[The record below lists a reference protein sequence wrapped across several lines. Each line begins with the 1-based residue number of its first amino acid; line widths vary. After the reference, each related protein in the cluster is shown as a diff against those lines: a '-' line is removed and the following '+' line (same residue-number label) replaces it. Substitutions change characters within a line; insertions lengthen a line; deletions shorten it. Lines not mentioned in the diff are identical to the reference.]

1 MTQPK
6 PLLCSLC
13 CNNPAVYNLALSYQL
28 NACYKLPKILNTLV
42 IGADSPTGVS
52 LFLNIKEGSAHQGW
66 WVNSFLIHINMDL
79 KDQKITL
86 KQLLPS
92 LNHTLR

>member
-13 CNNPAVYNLALSYQL
+13 CYNPAVYNLALSYQL
-28 NACYKLPKILNTLV
+28 NACDKLPKILNALV

-52 LFLNIKEGSAHQGW
+52 LFLNIKEGSSQK
-66 WVNSFLIHINMDL
+66 LHIRDGG
-79 KDQKITL
+79 
-86 KQLLPS
+86 
-92 LNHTLR
+92 

>member
-13 CNNPAVYNLALSYQL
+13 CNNPAVYNLALSCQL
-28 NACYKLPKILNTLV
+28 NACYKLPKILNALV

-52 LFLNIKEGSAHQGW
+52 LFLNIKEGSSQK
-66 WVNSFLIHINMDL
+66 LHIRDGG
-79 KDQKITL
+79 
-86 KQLLPS
+86 
-92 LNHTLR
+92 

>member
-28 NACYKLPKILNTLV
+28 NACDKLPKILNALV
-42 IGADSPTGVS
+42 IKCAPGMVG
-52 LFLNIKEGSAHQGW
+52 E
-66 WVNSFLIHINMDL
+66 LISDTY
-79 KDQKITL
+79 K
-86 KQLLPS
+86 
-92 LNHTLR
+92 R